1 MVKGRDM
8 GFRFKPFWLKEEE
21 CGEVVRAA
29 WLEKGWAGSIGDLK
43 GKLKWCT
50 GKLDSWSKER
60 FGLLKKLIG
69 LKQKELEDLLGRAR
83 DPDKVRESSSNS
95 SSDRKWWGSLNLPPK
110 VKVFIWKAESDT
122 HVFWWC
128 PKAVEVWGLTDWWE
142 RIERFKG
149 IPCYDVLGGL
159 FPLLFR
165 GVLAGSLPEGVKG
178 QNCGCAADLC
188 CSRSG
193 FCGTG
198 DEYCGTGCQQGPC
211 NPPPPTNDVSVPDI
225 VTTEFFNGIID
236 QAEASCVGKNFYS
249 RSAFVDALGSFS
261 QFGRIGS
268 QEDSR
273 REIAAFFAHVTH
285 ETGHFC
291 HIEEIDGASKDYCD
305 ETKTQ
310 YPCSPNKGY
319 YGRGPIQLSWNF
331 NYGPAGNSI
340 GFDGLNSPET
350 VANDPIVSF
359 KAALWYWTNTV
370 QSVMSQ
376 GFGATIRAINGEREC
391 DGVDRNAVQSRI
403 RYYRDYCNQ
412 LGVAPGD
419 NLEC

>member
-1 MVKGRDM
+1 MTKR
-8 GFRFKPFWLKEEE
+8 
-21 CGEVVRAA
+21 
-29 WLEKGWAGSIGDLK
+29 
-43 GKLKWCT
+43 
-50 GKLDSWSKER
+50 
-60 FGLLKKLIG
+60 LLTIIFV
-69 LKQKELEDLLGRAR
+69 A
-83 DPDKVRESSSNS
+83 
-95 SSDRKWWGSLNLPPK
+95 
-110 VKVFIWKAESDT
+110 
-122 HVFWWC
+122 
-128 PKAVEVWGLTDWWE
+128 
-142 RIERFKG
+142 
-149 IPCYDVLGGL
+149 
-159 FPLLFR
+159 